1 MKGILLTIGMIFS
14 TGCPTAYA
22 VDCTTTFD
30 QSCLSGEY
38 DAEEAKAAN
47 RRSVEKIE
55 RRIQE
60 REEYKKSNEYISNRA
75 REILNGNPGPALI
88 SKCVKLVGTTSLSNV
103 HACTSSWKLEAARQ
117 EGPEVYQIV
126 SDHLMEQR
134 ARDEEEERERRLEE
148 LESEVEHLQRQM
160 DY

>member
-1 MKGILLTIGMIFS
+1 MKVILLSIGMVFLIGWS
-14 TGCPTAYA
+14 PAYA

-38 DAEEAKAAN
+38 DAEEVEAAN

-60 REEYKKSNEYISNRA
+60 REEYKKSKEYIFNRA
-75 REILNGNPGPALI
+75 MEILNRSVGPAHA
-88 SKCVKLVGTTSLSNV
+88 SKCVKLYYNLSSMR
-103 HACTSSWKLEAARQ
+103 ACLNGWKLEAARQ
-117 EGPEVYQIV
+117 EGPEVYKIV
-126 SDHLMEQR
+126 YDHVMEQR